1 MANAVAASSKSTVAI
16 FSKSEESD
24 YSWLSQQLSSIGLDV
39 RSYKISSSNQPQE
52 TAFQCKLVILYHNMH
67 DGKLRLTDAKDAMY
81 HEELEMLSIKFG
93 KRRLIVVIDDLV
105 DSDDKIKSQILERQ
119 PSTGRFAKDL
129 FLFSMKEKKHLN
141 DKNLTKDGKKLMDKI
156 STIKEL
162 LIK

>member
-1 MANAVAASSKSTVAI
+1 MVWMSPNFLLPSQKDPETNANPQWLHPLLSDNVVFSSLFQAATVSSKSTVAI

-24 YSWLSQQLSSIGLDV
+24 YAWLSQQLSSVGLDV

-93 KRRLIVVIDDLV
+93 KR
-105 DSDDKIKSQILERQ
+105 ILNV
-119 PSTGRFAKDL
+119 FIA
-129 FLFSMKEKKHLN
+129 
-141 DKNLTKDGKKLMDKI
+141 LTLEVGIRKVWNTKACVLPG
-156 STIKEL
+156 
-162 LIK
+162 